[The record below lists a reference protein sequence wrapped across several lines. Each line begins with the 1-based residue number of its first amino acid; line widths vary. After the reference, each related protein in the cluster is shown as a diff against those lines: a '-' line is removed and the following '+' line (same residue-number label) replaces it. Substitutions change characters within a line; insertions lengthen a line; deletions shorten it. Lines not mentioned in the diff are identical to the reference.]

1 MAHFLLSRLA
11 MKAQHIVA
19 FGIVSSV
26 VLSSGFALAIPVGF
40 DFEVTSA
47 TVSGCNA
54 AGHSAPLSSALSIGL
69 GVLGMAL
76 ARRRNRK

>member
-1 MAHFLLSRLA
+1 
-11 MKAQHIVA
+11 MKSHHVVA
-19 FGIVSSV
+19 LGIVSSL
-26 VLSSGFALAIPVGF
+26 VLTSGFALAIPVGF

-54 AGHSAPLSSALSIGL
+54 SGHSGSLSSVLSIAL

-76 ARRRNRK
+76 ARRRSK